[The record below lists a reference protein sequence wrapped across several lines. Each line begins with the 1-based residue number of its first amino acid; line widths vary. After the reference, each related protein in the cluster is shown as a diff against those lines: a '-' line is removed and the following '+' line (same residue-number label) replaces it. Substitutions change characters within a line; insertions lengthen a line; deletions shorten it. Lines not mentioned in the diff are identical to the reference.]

1 MGQETS
7 KNRQK
12 DPTLS
17 AKKSAEKLPLS
28 TDYANNNFVLSD
40 AGSCINNI
48 TRSEKK
54 EFEKHRNNLS
64 KLRLLIVGDSIAKNK
79 EPHKMKRTYKIRY
92 NGKIDSWS
100 NNRGNDLQCQR
111 LYG

>member
-17 AKKSAEKLPLS
+17 AKRSAEKLPSS

-54 EFEKHRNNLS
+54 RIRKTSEQS
-64 KLRLLIVGDSIAKNK
+64 KQIKIINCGRL
-79 EPHKMKRTYKIRY
+79 H
-92 NGKIDSWS
+92 
-100 NNRGNDLQCQR
+100 C
-111 LYG
+111 